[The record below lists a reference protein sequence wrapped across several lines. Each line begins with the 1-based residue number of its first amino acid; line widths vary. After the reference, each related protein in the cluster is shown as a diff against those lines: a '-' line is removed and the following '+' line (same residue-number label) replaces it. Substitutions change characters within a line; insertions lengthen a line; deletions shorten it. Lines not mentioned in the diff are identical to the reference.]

1 MSQYRTFTA
10 ADAVEYARQYGQLAD
25 PQALVSADEIGDGNL
40 NLVFKI
46 RDRQGASRVIV
57 KQALP
62 YVRCV
67 GESWPLTLDRARIE
81 AETLRVHGA
90 LCPRHTAQ
98 VLHHD
103 PALAVMVQEDLSDHQ
118 IWRNELIKGRYYPL
132 AVGQLAEYLAQ
143 TLFHTSD
150 FYQTA
155 QVKKAEVSRFTNPEL
170 CQITEDL
177 FFTDPY
183 CEHERNQFDEALWP
197 QVHELRNDAA
207 VKLAVAGLKHRFLS
221 KAEALLHGDI
231 HSGSIFVAEG
241 KLKAI
246 DAEFGFYGPIGFDI
260 GTAMG
265 NLLLNYCGLPG
276 LLGPRDAAA
285 AREQRLQDVREL
297 WLIFADRFLALCHQ
311 QSRDVALAQSG
322 YAERFL
328 QQVWEDAIGYC
339 GTELIRRT
347 IGLAHVAD
355 LDSISDAEMRV
366 ECQRNALQLG
376 RMLLVNATY
385 IEHIDALLARIR
397 QQG

>member
-46 RDRQGASRVIV
+46 RDADGVSRVVV

-81 AETLRVHGA
+81 AETLLIHGA
-90 LCPRHTAQ
+90 LCPRHTVQ

-103 PALAVMVQEDLSDHQ
+103 PELAVMVQEDLSDHH
-118 IWRNELIKGRYYPL
+118 IWRSELVKGRYYPL
-132 AVGQLAEYLAQ
+132 AAGQLAEYLAQ

-155 QVKKAEVSRFTNPEL
+155 QLKKAEVSRFTNPEL

-177 FFTDPY
+177 FFSDPY
-183 CEHERNQFDEALWP
+183 QDHERNQFDEALLP
-197 QVHELRNDAA
+197 QVLALRDDAA
-207 VKLAVAGLKHRFLS
+207 LKLAVAGLKHRFLS

-260 GTAMG
+260 GTALG

-276 LLGPRDAAA
+276 LFGPRDAAA
-285 AREQRLQDVREL
+285 GREQRLQDVREL

-311 QSRDVALAQSG
+311 HSRDATLALPG
-322 YAERFL
+322 YAEQFL
-328 QQVWEDAIGYC
+328 QQVWTDAVGYC

-355 LDSISDAEMRV
+355 LDSITDVEMRG
-366 ECQRNALQLG
+366 ECQRNALNLG
-376 RMLLVNATY
+376 RALIVNAPH

-397 QQG
+397 QHG